1 MSAAVERERLSY
13 EQFGIAVRELA
24 TMIAE
29 SDYDPTI
36 ILSIARGG
44 LLVGGALGY
53 ALGVKNTFTMSVE
66 FYVGVDE
73 RLPMPVVLPPV
84 PNQVDLTGARVLVA
98 DDVADTGATL
108 ALVKAFCE
116 GYVAEVR
123 CAVLYEKP
131 DSIEKPEYSWRKTDK
146 WIEFPWSTLPPVIA
160 APSNGRRTLDA

>member
-1 MSAAVERERLSY
+1 MSSPQVRERLSY
-13 EQFGIAVRELA
+13 EQFGVAVRELA
-24 TMIAE
+24 TTIAD

-53 ALGVKNTFTMSVE
+53 ALGIKNTFTMSVE
-66 FYVGVDE
+66 FYIGVDE

-84 PNQVDLTGARVLVA
+84 PNQVDLAGARVLVA

-131 DSIEKPEYSWRKTDK
+131 DSVEKPEYSWCKTDK
-146 WIEFPWSTLPPVIA
+146 WIEFPWSTLPPVRER
-160 APSNGRRTLDA
+160 GVLDA